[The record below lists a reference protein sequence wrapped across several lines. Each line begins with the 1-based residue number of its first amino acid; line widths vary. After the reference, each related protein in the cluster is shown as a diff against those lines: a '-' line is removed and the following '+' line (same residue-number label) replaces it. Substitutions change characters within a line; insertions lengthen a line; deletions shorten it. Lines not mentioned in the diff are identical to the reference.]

1 MAANNNTSAT
11 SNIAQGSKDLGPA
24 IKALN
29 AAVGVGASTTQPQ
42 LDSIYTTSKQGL
54 MGGVVTV
61 FDTQSGITYA
71 GVNGVL
77 LGDSPCLE
85 YVYEPA
91 KDGGTSG
98 QNYLLRGVPIPANF
112 IIEDASFHVSV
123 AFVGAGA
130 SISIGTS
137 TFLVGSGT
145 LSGLSGASI
154 VSASA
159 TNLYGVTALAT
170 FGTVGKKQGIPDFA
184 TAGDALAI
192 TTESLPVIAVSG
204 GNLTAGKLSLI
215 LRGRIVNP

>member
-11 SNIAQGSKDLGPA
+11 WNIAQGSRDLGPT

-54 MGGVVTV
+54 MGGVVTT
-61 FDTQSGITYA
+61 FDTQSGITYS

-77 LGDSPCLE
+77 LGGSPCLE

-98 QNYLLRGVPIPANF
+98 QSYLLRGVPIPANF
-112 IIEDASFHVSV
+112 VVEDANFYVSV
-123 AFVGAGA
+123 ALVGVGA
-130 SISIGTS
+130 SISIGTA

-154 VSASA
+154 VTANT
-159 TNLYGVTALAT
+159 TNLYAATAIT
-170 FGTVGKKQGIPDFA
+170 TSGTLGKKQGIPDFA
-184 TAGDALAI
+184 TAGDALLI

-204 GNLTAGKLSLI
+204 ANLTAGKLSLM
-215 LRGRIVNP
+215 LRERIVNP

>member
-11 SNIAQGSKDLGPA
+11 MNIAHGSRDLGPA

-54 MGGVVTV
+54 LGGVVSV
-61 FDTQSGITYA
+61 FDSHSGVTYN

-77 LGDSPCLE
+77 LGSDGSLE
-85 YVYEPA
+85 YVYEPT

-98 QNYLLRGVPIPANF
+98 QSYLLRGIPIPAGF
-112 IIEDASFHVSV
+112 VIEDASFHVIT
-123 AFVGAGA
+123 AFVGTGA

-159 TNLYGVTALAT
+159 TNLYAVTALAT
-170 FGTVGKKQGIPDFA
+170 FGTVGKKQGVPDFA
-184 TAGDALAI
+184 TVADAVRI

-204 GNLTAGKLSLI
+204 ADLTAGKLSLI